1 MPFEIVRNDIVKMQ
15 VDAIVNTANPFPEIG
30 SGVDTAIHTAA
41 GAKLLQARKKVGNI
55 ARGDAAITSAFDL
68 TAKYVIHTVGPIW
81 EGGKAGEAECLRSCY
96 QKSLELALENGC
108 TSIAFPLLATGN
120 YGFPKDQALQIAV
133 STISNF
139 LLQHEM
145 MVYLV
150 VFTDKAFT
158 LSEKLFSAVQSYID
172 EHYVAERIEEEY
184 PPYPYEPIRERR
196 FLRRLFEECR
206 AVPDDEEDFEE
217 EIRIPEFLSR
227 KPTSAAGG
235 AKPISLKE
243 MLEQEEMTFSEAL
256 LDWLIRKDL
265 KDSDVYKKANIDR
278 KLFSKIRNNPDYKP
292 KKNTAIAFALAMEL
306 DLEETKEFIGRAGYA
321 LTHSSKYDII
331 IEYFIRQKN
340 YNVFE
345 INEVLFAYNY
355 PLIGA

>member
-15 VDAIVNTANPFPEIG
+15 VDAIVNTANPYPEIG

-41 GAKLLQARKKVGNI
+41 GPDLLKARKKIGEIN
-55 ARGDAAITSAFDL
+55 RGDAAITPAFDL
-68 TAKYVIHTVGPIW
+68 QAKYVIHTVGPIW
-81 EGGKAGEAECLRSCY
+81 EGGNTGEVECLRSCY
-96 QKSLELALENGC
+96 QKSLELAAENGC
-108 TSIAFPLLATGN
+108 ESIAFPLLATGN
-120 YGFPKDQALQIAV
+120 YGFPKAQALQIAV

-139 LLQHEM
+139 LLQHDM

-150 VFTDKAFT
+150 VFTDKAFS

-172 EHYVAERIEEEY
+172 EHYVAEKIEEEY
-184 PPYPYEPIRERR
+184 EKNLPYGAMREFRTIRERR
-196 FLRRLFEECR
+196 REKSAYDKLLEEAAIVQACDS
-206 AVPDDEEDFEE
+206 AVGAASLEE
-217 EIRIPEFLSR
+217 L
-227 KPTSAAGG
+227 
-235 AKPISLKE
+235 
-243 MLEQEEMTFSEAL
+243 LEQEEMTFSEAL

-265 KDSDVYKKANIDR
+265 NDPDVYKKANIDR

-292 KKNTAIAFALAMEL
+292 KKNTAIALALAMEL

>member
-15 VDAIVNTANPFPEIG
+15 VDAIVNTANPYPEIG

-41 GAKLLQARKKVGNI
+41 GPALLQARKMIGDI
-55 ARGDAAITSAFDL
+55 QCGDAAITPAFDL
-68 TAKYVIHTVGPIW
+68 AAKYVIHTVGPVW
-81 EGGKAGEAECLRSCY
+81 EGGNAGEMEYLCSCY
-96 QKSLELALENGC
+96 QKSLELAQQNNC
-108 TSIAFPLLATGN
+108 HSIAFPLLATGN

-139 LLQHEM
+139 LLKHDM

-150 VFTDKAFT
+150 VFHEKAYT
-158 LSEKLFSAVQSYID
+158 LSEKLFRGVQSYID
-172 EHYVAERIEEEY
+172 EHYVVEKLEEEY
-184 PPYPYEPIRERR
+184 QPYPYGAPRERR

-206 AVPDDEEDFEE
+206 AVSDDEEDFEE

-227 KPTSAAGG
+227 KPTSVAGG

-265 KDSDVYKKANIDR
+265 NDPDVYKKANIDR
-278 KLFSKIRNNPDYKP
+278 KLFSKIRNNPNYKP
-292 KKNTAIAFALAMEL
+292 KKSTAIALALAMEL

>member
-15 VDAIVNTANPFPEIG
+15 ADAIVNTANPYPEIG

-41 GAKLLQARKKVGNI
+41 GPELLQARKLIGNI
-55 ARGDAAITSAFDL
+55 ARGDAAITPAFGMQ
-68 TAKYVIHTVGPIW
+68 AKYVIHTVGPVW
-81 EGGKAGEAECLRSCY
+81 EGGNVAEAECLRSCY
-96 QKSLELALENGC
+96 RKSLELAQENGC
-108 TSIAFPLLATGN
+108 ESIAFPLLATGN

-133 STISNF
+133 SAISNF
-139 LLQHEM
+139 LLKHDM

-150 VFTDKAFT
+150 VFYEKAYV
-158 LSEKLFSAVQSYID
+158 LSEKLFKDVQSYID
-172 EHYVAERIEEEY
+172 EHYVAEKLEEEY
-184 PPYPYEPIRERR
+184 AKNLPYGELLERRMIRERR
-196 FLRRLFEECR
+196 ERLKE
-206 AVPDDEEDFEE
+206 VT
-217 EIRIPEFLSR
+217 L
-227 KPTSAAGG
+227 
-235 AKPISLKE
+235 PISNDI
-243 MLEQEEMTFSEAL
+243 MPDFVVGCGSISLEDLLQEEEMTFSEAL
-256 LDWLIRKDL
+256 LDWLIAKDL
-265 KDSDVYKKANIDR
+265 NDPDVYKKANIDR
-278 KLFSKIRNNPDYKP
+278 KLFSKIRNNPDYKS
-292 KKNTAIAFALAMEL
+292 KKNTAIALALALEL

>member
-41 GAKLLQARKKVGNI
+41 GPRLLQARKKIGDI
-55 ARGDAAITSAFDL
+55 ARGDAAITPAFDL

-81 EGGKAGEAECLRSCY
+81 EGGKAGEVECLRSCY
-96 QKSLELALENGC
+96 QRSLELALENDC

-172 EHYVAERIEEEY
+172 EHYVAEKIEEEY
-184 PPYPYEPIRERR
+184 PEYLSREAVMELRTIRERR
-196 FLRRLFEECR
+196 FRMNALDYDVIDYCEDAPLPLAGAVSLEEM
-206 AVPDDEEDFEE
+206 
-217 EIRIPEFLSR
+217 
-227 KPTSAAGG
+227 
-235 AKPISLKE
+235 LKE
-243 MLEQEEMTFSEAL
+243 KEMTFSEAL

>member
-15 VDAIVNTANPFPEIG
+15 ADAIVNTANPYPEIG

-41 GAKLLQARKKVGNI
+41 GPELLQARKLIGNI
-55 ARGDAAITSAFDL
+55 ARGDAAITPAFGMQ
-68 TAKYVIHTVGPIW
+68 AKYVIHTVGPVW
-81 EGGKAGEAECLRSCY
+81 EGGNVAEAECLRSCY
-96 QKSLELALENGC
+96 RKSLELAQENGC
-108 TSIAFPLLATGN
+108 ESIAFPLLATGN

-133 STISNF
+133 SAISNF
-139 LLQHEM
+139 LLKHDM

-150 VFTDKAFT
+150 VFYEKAYV
-158 LSEKLFSAVQSYID
+158 LSEKLFKDVQSYID
-172 EHYVAERIEEEY
+172 EHYVAEKLEEEY
-184 PPYPYEPIRERR
+184 AKNLPYGELLERRMIRERR
-196 FLRRLFEECR
+196 ERLKE
-206 AVPDDEEDFEE
+206 VT
-217 EIRIPEFLSR
+217 L
-227 KPTSAAGG
+227 
-235 AKPISLKE
+235 PISNDI
-243 MLEQEEMTFSEAL
+243 MPDFVVGCGSISLEDLLQEEEMTFSEAL
-256 LDWLIRKDL
+256 LDWLIAKDL
-265 KDSDVYKKANIDR
+265 NDPDVYKKANIDR

-292 KKNTAIAFALAMEL
+292 KKNTAIALALALEL

>member
-41 GAKLLQARKKVGNI
+41 GMELLQARKKVGNI
-55 ARGDAAITSAFDL
+55 ARGDAAITPAFDL

-81 EGGKAGEAECLRSCY
+81 EGGKAGEVECLRSCY
-96 QKSLELALENGC
+96 QRSLEMALENGC

-139 LLQHEM
+139 LLRHDM

-172 EHYVAERIEEEY
+172 EHYVAEKIEKEY
-184 PPYPYEPIRERR
+184 YTKALPTEALLERRMIRERR
-196 FLRRLFEECR
+196 ERLKEEKFSASLDIMPDF
-206 AVPDDEEDFEE
+206 AVGCD
-217 EIRIPEFLSR
+217 S
-227 KPTSAAGG
+227 
-235 AKPISLKE
+235 ISLE
-243 MLEQEEMTFSEAL
+243 ELLEEEEMTFSEAL

-292 KKNTAIAFALAMEL
+292 KKNTAIALALAMEL
-306 DLEETKEFIGRAGYA
+306 DREETKEFIGRAGYA

>member
-15 VDAIVNTANPFPEIG
+15 VDAIVNTANPYPEIG

-41 GAKLLQARKKVGNI
+41 GPDLLKARKKIGEI
-55 ARGDAAITSAFDL
+55 RRGDAAITLAFDL
-68 TAKYVIHTVGPIW
+68 QAKYIIHTVGPIW
-81 EGGKAGEAECLRSCY
+81 EGGNGKEADCLRSCY
-96 QKSLELALENGC
+96 QRSLELAAENGC
-108 TSIAFPLLATGN
+108 ESIAFPLLATGN

-139 LLQHEM
+139 LLQHDM

-150 VFTDKAFT
+150 VFTDKAFS

-172 EHYVAERIEEEY
+172 EHYVAEKIEEEY
-184 PPYPYEPIRERR
+184 AKNLPYGAMREFRTIRERR
-196 FLRRLFEECR
+196 REKSAYDKLLEEAAIVQACDS
-206 AVPDDEEDFEE
+206 AVGAASLEE
-217 EIRIPEFLSR
+217 L
-227 KPTSAAGG
+227 
-235 AKPISLKE
+235 
-243 MLEQEEMTFSEAL
+243 LELEEMTFSEAL

-265 KDSDVYKKANIDR
+265 NDPDVYKKANIDR

-292 KKNTAIAFALAMEL
+292 KKNTAIALALAMEL
-306 DLEETKEFIGRAGYA
+306 DLEETKGFIGRAGYA

>member
-41 GAKLLQARKKVGNI
+41 GTKLLQARKKVGNI
-55 ARGDAAITSAFDL
+55 ARGDAAITPAFDL

-81 EGGKAGEAECLRSCY
+81 EGGKAGEVECLRSCY
-96 QKSLELALENGC
+96 QRSLELALKNGC

-120 YGFPKDQALQIAV
+120 YGFPKDQALQVAV

-172 EHYVAERIEEEY
+172 EHYVAEKIEEEY
-184 PPYPYEPIRERR
+184 YTKALPTEALLERRMIRERR
-196 FLRRLFEECR
+196 ERLKEEK
-206 AVPDDEEDFEE
+206 F
-217 EIRIPEFLSR
+217 
-227 KPTSAAGG
+227 SAALDIMPDFAVGCDS
-235 AKPISLKE
+235 ISLEELLKE
-243 MLEQEEMTFSEAL
+243 EEMTFSEAL

>member
-30 SGVDTAIHTAA
+30 SGVDTAIHTVA
-41 GAKLLQARKKVGNI
+41 GTKLLQARKKVGNI
-55 ARGDAAITSAFDL
+55 ARGDAAITPAFDL

-81 EGGKAGEAECLRSCY
+81 EGGKAGEVECLRSCY
-96 QKSLELALENGC
+96 QRSLELALENGC

-172 EHYVAERIEEEY
+172 EHYVAE
-184 PPYPYEPIRERR
+184 
-196 FLRRLFEECR
+196 
-206 AVPDDEEDFEE
+206 
-217 EIRIPEFLSR
+217 
-227 KPTSAAGG
+227 
-235 AKPISLKE
+235 
-243 MLEQEEMTFSEAL
+243 
-256 LDWLIRKDL
+256 
-265 KDSDVYKKANIDR
+265 
-278 KLFSKIRNNPDYKP
+278 KI
-292 KKNTAIAFALAMEL
+292 
-306 DLEETKEFIGRAGYA
+306 
-321 LTHSSKYDII
+321 
-331 IEYFIRQKN
+331 
-340 YNVFE
+340 
-345 INEVLFAYNY
+345 
-355 PLIGA
+355 

>member
-30 SGVDTAIHTAA
+30 SGVDTAIHIAA
-41 GAKLLQARKKVGNI
+41 GPDLLKARKMIGDI
-55 ARGDAAITSAFDL
+55 RRGDAAITPAFDL

-81 EGGKAGEAECLRSCY
+81 EGGKEKEADCLRSCY
-96 QKSLELALENGC
+96 QRSLELAAENGC
-108 TSIAFPLLATGN
+108 ESIAFPLLATGN

-139 LLQHEM
+139 LLQHDM

-150 VFTDKAFT
+150 VFTDKAFS

-172 EHYVAERIEEEY
+172 EHYVAEKIEEEY
-184 PPYPYEPIRERR
+184 AKNLPIGALIERRMIRERR
-196 FLRRLFEECR
+196 ER
-206 AVPDDEEDFEE
+206 
-217 EIRIPEFLSR
+217 
-227 KPTSAAGG
+227 
-235 AKPISLKE
+235 LKE
-243 MLEQEEMTFSEAL
+243 EKLLASMDILPDFSQACESFSLEALLEEEEMTFSEAL
-256 LDWLIRKDL
+256 LDWLIVKDL
-265 KDSDVYKKANIDR
+265 NDPDVYKKANIDR

-292 KKNTAIAFALAMEL
+292 KKNTAIALALALEL

>member
-15 VDAIVNTANPFPEIG
+15 ADAIVNTANPYPEIG

-41 GAKLLQARKKVGNI
+41 GPELLQARKLIGNI
-55 ARGDAAITSAFDL
+55 ARGDAAITPAFGMQ
-68 TAKYVIHTVGPIW
+68 AKYVIHTVGPVW
-81 EGGKAGEAECLRSCY
+81 EGGNVAEAECLRSCY
-96 QKSLELALENGC
+96 RKSLELAQENGC
-108 TSIAFPLLATGN
+108 ESIAFPLLATGN

-139 LLQHEM
+139 LLKHDM

-150 VFTDKAFT
+150 VFHEKAYA
-158 LSEKLFSAVQSYID
+158 LSEKLFKDVQSYID
-172 EHYVAERIEEEY
+172 EHYVAEKLEEEY
-184 PPYPYEPIRERR
+184 AKNLPYGELLERRMIRERR
-196 FLRRLFEECR
+196 ERLKE
-206 AVPDDEEDFEE
+206 VT
-217 EIRIPEFLSR
+217 L
-227 KPTSAAGG
+227 
-235 AKPISLKE
+235 PISNDI
-243 MLEQEEMTFSEAL
+243 MPDFVVGCGSISLEDLLQEEEMTFSKAL
-256 LDWLIRKDL
+256 LDWLIAKDL
-265 KDSDVYKKANIDR
+265 NDPDVYKKANIDR

-292 KKNTAIAFALAMEL
+292 KKNTAIALALALEL